1 MIQLFGKHKQIEV
14 EIDEFLDHIV
24 EGGLLFK
31 KGIKYY
37 LDDRIEEFEQRLA
50 EMRLLEKDADNLRRA
65 IETKLY
71 TKTLIPEFRGD
82 VLGLLEHS
90 DAVLNQI
97 ADTLLEFSVE
107 RPETLDDLNN
117 LKHELA
123 KNAIKASEF
132 MVKAIRCYF
141 RDLTAVRDNIKQV
154 HFSREETNRIAEKY
168 KRDIFS
174 RPDLRLSHKMH
185 LRYFARSIENIAD
198 DAEDLCDRLAI
209 ATIKRFI

>member
-1 MIQLFGKHKQIEV
+1 MIQLFGSHKQIET
-14 EIDEFLDHIV
+14 EIDEFLDQIIG
-24 EGGLLFK
+24 GGLLFK
-31 KGIKYY
+31 KGIKFY
-37 LDDRIEEFEQRLA
+37 LDGRFEEFEQRLA
-50 EMRLLEKDADNLRRA
+50 ELIELEKRADHLRRD

-97 ADTLLEFSVE
+97 SDTLLEFSVE
-107 RPETLDDLNN
+107 KPETLDDLRD

-132 MVKAIRCYF
+132 MVKSIRCYF
-141 RDLTAVRDNIKQV
+141 RDLSAVRDNIKQV
-154 HFSREETNRIAEKY
+154 HFSREETNRLSEKY
-168 KRDIFS
+168 KREIFS
-174 RPDLRLSHKMH
+174 RKELRLSHKMH
-185 LRYFARSIENIAD
+185 LRYFARSIESIAD

-209 ATIKRFI
+209 AAIKRYI

>member
-1 MIQLFGKHKQIEV
+1 MIQLFGSHKQIET
-14 EIDEFLDHIV
+14 EIDEFLDQIIG
-24 EGGLLFK
+24 GGLLFK
-31 KGIKYY
+31 KGIKFY
-37 LDDRIEEFEQRLA
+37 LDGRFEEFEQRLA
-50 EMRLLEKDADNLRRA
+50 ELIELEKRADHLRRD

-97 ADTLLEFSVE
+97 SDTLLEFSVE
-107 RPETLDDLNN
+107 KPETLDDLRD

-141 RDLTAVRDNIKQV
+141 RDLSAVRDNIKQV
-154 HFSREETNRIAEKY
+154 HFSREETNRLSEKY
-168 KRDIFS
+168 KREIFS
-174 RPDLRLSHKMH
+174 RKELRLSHKMH

-209 ATIKRFI
+209 AAIKRYI

>member
-1 MIQLFGKHKQIEV
+1 MIQLFGSHKQIEA
-14 EIDEFLDHIV
+14 EIDEFLDQIIG
-24 EGGLLFK
+24 GGLLFK
-31 KGIKYY
+31 KGIKFY
-37 LDDRIEEFEQRLA
+37 LDGREEEFEQRLN
-50 EMRLLEKDADNLRRA
+50 ELILLEKRADDLRRD

-107 RPETLDDLNN
+107 RPETLDDLRD

-141 RDLTAVRDNIKQV
+141 RDLSAVRDNIKQV
-154 HFSREETNRIAEKY
+154 HFSREETNRLSEKY
-168 KRDIFS
+168 KREIFG
-174 RPDLRLSHKMH
+174 RGELRLSHKMH

-209 ATIKRFI
+209 AAIKRYI

>member
-31 KGIKYY
+31 KGIKFY
-37 LDDRIEEFEQRLA
+37 LEKREEEFEQRLN
-50 EMRLLEKDADNLRRA
+50 ELRNLEKEADALRRKV
-65 IETKLY
+65 ETSLY

-97 ADTLLEFSVE
+97 TDTLLEFSVE
-107 RPETLDDLNN
+107 KPEMLEDLNP
-117 LKHELA
+117 LQYELA

-132 MVKAIRCYF
+132 MVKAIRAYF
-141 RDLTAVRDNIKQV
+141 RDLTAVRDHIKQV
-154 HFSREETNRIAEKY
+154 HFSREESNRISEKY

-174 RPDLRLSHKMH
+174 RESLRLSHKMH
-185 LRYFARSIENIAD
+185 LRYFARSIESIAD

-209 ATIKRFI
+209 AAIKRYI

>member
-1 MIQLFGKHKQIEV
+1 MIQLFGSHKQIEA
-14 EIDEFLDHIV
+14 EIDEFLDQIIG
-24 EGGLLFK
+24 GGLLFK
-31 KGIKYY
+31 KGIKFY
-37 LDDRIEEFEQRLA
+37 LDGREEEFEQRLN
-50 EMRLLEKDADNLRRA
+50 ELILLEKRADDLRRD

-107 RPETLDDLNN
+107 RPETLDDLRD

-141 RDLTAVRDNIKQV
+141 RDLSAVRDNIKQV
-154 HFSREETNRIAEKY
+154 HFSREETNRLSEKY
-168 KRDIFS
+168 KREIFG
-174 RPDLRLSHKMH
+174 RKELRLSHKMH
-185 LRYFARSIENIAD
+185 LRYFARSIEHIAD

-209 ATIKRFI
+209 AAIKRYI

>member
-1 MIQLFGKHKQIEV
+1 MIQLFGSHKQIET
-14 EIDEFLDHIV
+14 EIDEFLDQIIG
-24 EGGLLFK
+24 GGLLFK
-31 KGIKYY
+31 KGIKFY
-37 LDDRIEEFEQRLA
+37 LDGRFEEFEQRLA
-50 EMRLLEKDADNLRRA
+50 ELIELEKRADHLRRD

-97 ADTLLEFSVE
+97 SDTLLEFSVE
-107 RPETLDDLNN
+107 KPETLDDLRD

-132 MVKAIRCYF
+132 MVKSIRCYF
-141 RDLTAVRDNIKQV
+141 RDLSAVRDNIKQV
-154 HFSREETNRIAEKY
+154 HFSREETNRLSEKY
-168 KRDIFS
+168 KREIFS
-174 RPDLRLSHKMH
+174 RKELRLSHKMH

-209 ATIKRFI
+209 AAIKRYI